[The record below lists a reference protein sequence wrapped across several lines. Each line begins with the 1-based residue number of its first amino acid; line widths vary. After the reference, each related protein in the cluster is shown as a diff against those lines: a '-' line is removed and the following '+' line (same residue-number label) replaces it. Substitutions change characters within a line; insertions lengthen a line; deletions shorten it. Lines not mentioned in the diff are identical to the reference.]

1 MHGLTFRIRV
11 LACGTNA
18 CMVGDR
24 EIDIN
29 SQMQPTPNIWTY
41 FHTLHGAMTL
51 VFKNK
56 GCLYSN
62 DQQQHRALLAQSVDR
77 RRLRAVHDK
86 NALAFRRLTLHA
98 LARAVSSGLLL
109 RVFCGLCEDRRL
121 RMQGTRLTS
130 AGSSIFAQSTGTA
143 CGQCSSRC
151 SGPAVHIPVAQVF
164 MRYAGSSSRV
174 CALAMH
180 ARARGWFAAP
190 CLARMPGQDSC
201 SSCQHESRRR
211 EQRDSAPGCS
221 SRVCG

>member
-1 MHGLTFRIRV
+1 
-11 LACGTNA
+11 
-18 CMVGDR
+18 
-24 EIDIN
+24 
-29 SQMQPTPNIWTY
+29 
-41 FHTLHGAMTL
+41 MTL

-211 EQRDSAPGCS
+211 EQRDSAPRVLLAGLRTGNARS
-221 SRVCG
+221 SARLVRGTVSGADAGARLVFLVPAREPPPRAT